1 MGCFDLQVVGSQA
14 RILYS
19 DDTGRVK
26 LAKAFNTAVAE
37 GRISVRGGG
46 GGGGGIIY
54 STCDVLVYCMRLI
67 Q

>member
-1 MGCFDLQVVGSQA
+1 MGCFNLQVVGSQA

-46 GGGGGIIY
+46 G
-54 STCDVLVYCMRLI
+54 VLYI
-67 Q
+67 QHVMC

>member
-1 MGCFDLQVVGSQA
+1 MGCFNLQVVGSQA

-46 GGGGGIIY
+46 GGGLLY
-54 STCDVLVYCMRLI
+54 I
-67 Q
+67 QHVMC